1 MPGVYGGD
9 DVSAIVLDAG
19 SSLLRAG
26 WAGEDTPRIVIPSSY
41 GWLPDESNG
50 TGSEA
55 PASTEAQVAAD
66 GDVSMVDAGAE
77 ATSATENGEANG
89 AEQPASSTAAPAL
102 SEAMDSRTRIAK
114 YTAKKAEGKGGK
126 KRKYYFGDSGVNQ
139 WRQGMEISPTVVD
152 GVGESSRSLRRGTSA
167 DH

>member
-26 WAGEDTPRIVIPSSY
+26 WAGEDTPRIVIPSSF
-41 GWLPDESNG
+41 GWLPDESHG
-50 TGSEA
+50 TASEA
-55 PASTEAQVAAD
+55 PATTEAETAAD

-77 ATSATENGEANG
+77 AAGAPGSGEANG
-89 AEQPASSTAAPAL
+89 GEQPATSTAAPL
-102 SEAMDSRTRIAK
+102 SEAMDARTRIAK

-152 GVGESSRSLRRGTSA
+152 GVGESSRS
-167 DH
+167 